1 MTGKEEKMLWKLAFE
16 GPLTAAVDATT
27 WQDYLGGVI
36 QFHCEQNRNHAVQ
49 IVGYDLTG
57 EIAELCT
64 RSLINLLARDCAY

>member
-1 MTGKEEKMLWKLAFE
+1 MLWKLAFE

-36 QFHCEQNRNHAVQ
+36 QFHCETNRNHAVQ

-57 EIAELCT
+57 EIAELCAC
-64 RSLINLLARDCAY
+64 SLISLLAHDYAY